1 MAWMDR
7 TPLAVIE
14 AAYFLV
20 LLVCVEVGY
29 RGYCWVKP
37 KDGRKMSGQEFLL
50 SAVLGLLALLLG
62 FTFSLSLS
70 RYEARR
76 ALVVQEANA
85 IGTTWLRAQLLD
97 APFRGEMSGLLKQY
111 ADARLAWSDISSPDD
126 LGPTR
131 ALQDRLATATQHMA
145 HGGTPPVEVRLVL
158 DPLDE
163 AFGVQAARATARSAR
178 VPDRVLAVLVLY
190 SALSMVMLG
199 YILAIN
205 GHRHEVA
212 TGLLL
217 VLLTLAF
224 GLILDLDRPHGGA
237 IQVSQQPL
245 VEMRA
250 TMR

>member
-1 MAWMDR
+1 MVWLDR
-7 TPLAVIE
+7 APLGLIE
-14 AAYFLV
+14 LAFLLI
-20 LLVCVEVGY
+20 LLVSIEIGY
-29 RGYCWVKP
+29 RGYRWVRP

-97 APFRGEMSGLLKQY
+97 EPYRGELGGLLKQY
-111 ADARLAWSDISSPDD
+111 ADARLAWSDTSSGRD

-131 ALQDRLATATQHMA
+131 ALQDRLAAAMQHMT
-145 HGGTPPVEVRLVL
+145 HGGTSPVVVGWVL
-158 DPLDE
+158 TPLDD
-163 AFGVQAARATARSAR
+163 AFGVQAARAAARSAR

-224 GLILDLDRPHGGA
+224 GIILDLDRPQGGA
-237 IQVSQQPL
+237 ILVSQQPL
-245 VEMRA
+245 IEMRA
-250 TMR
+250 SMK

>member
-1 MAWMDR
+1 MTWLDQ
-7 TPLAVIE
+7 TPLLAIE
-14 AAYFLV
+14 GGFV
-20 LLVCVEVGY
+20 LLLLLSVEAGY
-29 RGYCWVKP
+29 RGYRWVRP
-37 KDGRKMSGQEFLL
+37 KDGRKMTGQEFLL

-85 IGTTWLRAQLLD
+85 IDTAWLRTQLLD
-97 APFRGEMSGLLKQY
+97 EPYRGEASGLLKQY
-111 ADARLAWSDISSPDD
+111 ADARLAWSEGGVGHD
-126 LGPTR
+126 LGPTQ
-131 ALQDRLATATQHMA
+131 ALQGKLAAAMQHAT
-145 HGGTPPVEVRLVL
+145 HGGAPPVVVGWVL
-158 DPLDE
+158 TPLDD
-163 AFGVQAARATARSAR
+163 AFGLQAARLAARSTR

-224 GLILDLDRPHGGA
+224 GIILDLDRPQGGA
-237 IQVSQQPL
+237 ILVSQQPL
-245 VEMRA
+245 IDMRA
-250 TMR
+250 SMR